1 MSVLAILGG
10 TSVRTLPFK
19 GYRVIGDEEKLA
31 VARVLDSGI
40 LSKFLGSWE
49 PDFYGGP
56 EIRAFEKEWAAYFG
70 VKYAITVNSCTSGIQ
85 CAVAAIGIGPGDE
98 VIVSPYT
105 MVASV
110 TPPLLYGAI
119 PVFADVEPKGFCLD
133 VDSIEKRITPRTK
146 AIIVASIFGQPFD
159 ADPIMALARKHGLKV
174 IEDCAQSPGAMYKGR
189 YAGTLADIGIFSLNY
204 HKHIHTG
211 EGGVIVTNDDAL
223 AERLQLV
230 RNHAEAVVGPKGVA
244 DITNMVGYN
253 FRMTEIEAA
262 IGRCQLRKLKG
273 LVEERS
279 KNCEYLAERIG
290 KLPGIEAPP
299 VREGCTHV
307 YYVQPFLFHEE
318 VVGVSRDSFVD
329 AVVAELPPIEL
340 RESEGVR
347 LFTGGA
353 RPIYLL
359 PLFQKRIAIGSKG
372 WPFTSS
378 EYIGTLS
385 YEKGICPVVERLF
398 EKEMILHELMRPP
411 ATTEDL
417 DDVVMAFYKVYAHR
431 DELVAIAPGR
441 S

>member
-1 MSVLAILGG
+1 MSTLVIKGG
-10 TSVRTLPFK
+10 TPVRTRPFK
-19 GYRVIGDEEKLA
+19 GYRVIGAEEKEA

-56 EIRAFEKEWAAYFG
+56 EVLAFEKEWAEYFG
-70 VKYAITVNSCTSGIQ
+70 IKHAISVNSCTSGIQ

-119 PVFADVEPKGFCLD
+119 PVFADIEPKGFCLD
-133 VDSIEKRITPRTK
+133 VASIEARITPRTK

-159 ADPIMALARKHGLKV
+159 ADPIMALARKHGIKV

-211 EGGVIVTNDDAL
+211 EGGVIVTDDDAL

-230 RNHAEAVVGPKGVA
+230 RNHAEAVVGPKGVT
-244 DITNMVGYN
+244 DLTNMIGYN
-253 FRMTEIEAA
+253 MRLGEMEAA

-273 LVEERS
+273 LVDARI
-279 KNCEYLAERIG
+279 KNCDYLAARIG
-290 KLPGIEAPP
+290 KLPGIEVPP

-318 VVGVSRDSFVD
+318 VVGVERDVFID

-353 RPIYLL
+353 KPIYLL
-359 PLFQKRIAIGSKG
+359 PLFQQKIAIGSKG
-372 WPFTSS
+372 WPFNMNEFSRA
-378 EYIGTLS
+378 IS
-385 YEKGICPVVERLF
+385 YDKGICPVVERVHD
-398 EKEMILHELMRPP
+398 KEMVLHELMRPP
-411 ATTEDL
+411 ATEEDL
-417 DDVVMAFYKVYAHR
+417 DDVVKAFEKVYEHR
-431 DELVAIAPGR
+431 DELK
-441 S
+441 